1 MTDELTIRPARH
13 GEAPLVRAFILRLAE
28 YEALLDLVDCDE
40 ERLEHELFTRHSIE
54 AVFACEGDEPVGFA
68 LYFHNFSTFQG
79 RRGLY
84 LEDLFVLPE
93 KRGHGVG
100 TALLRH
106 LAALAVERGCRRME
120 WACLDW
126 NAPSIA
132 FYRSLGAKP
141 LTDWTTYRLEGEAL
155 QALAQ
160 G

>member
-1 MTDELTIRPARH
+1 MEEITIRPARH
-13 GEAPLVRAFILRLAE
+13 GEASLVRAFILRLAE

-40 ERLEHELFTRHSIE
+40 ERLEHELFHRRSIE
-54 AVFACEGDEPVGFA
+54 AVFACEGDEPVGMA
-68 LYFHNFSTFQG
+68 LFFHNFSTFLG
-79 RRGLY
+79 RRGLF

-106 LAALAVERGCRRME
+106 LAALAVERGCQRME

-141 LTDWTTYRLEGEAL
+141 LDDWTTYRLEGDAL
-155 QALAQ
+155 QALAEP
-160 G
+160 